1 MQTLRFA
8 VGIDIVVEALTPLVV
23 APLFRKT
30 VSGQV
35 FCLACGFII
44 VDEKIESL
52 VRYTFRLVLV
62 IFVI

>member
-1 MQTLRFA
+1 MGFS
-8 VGIDIVVEALTPLVV
+8 VGIDIVVEALTLLVV

-30 VSGQV
+30 VSGPV
-35 FCLACGFII
+35 FCLACRFVI
-44 VDEKIESL
+44 VDEKNGSL